1 LIKDPANTPPLFYVA
16 YHVFGVPELK
26 FRIKKLEMDMN
37 ELDTRLRHVLGHQR
51 YEYCHQCAK
60 CSSGCPAASFL
71 DFRPRRGLAMGIE
84 AEKLAINLNLSPVG
98 EILKKLEGK

>member
-1 LIKDPANTPPLFYVA
+1 
-16 YHVFGVPELK
+16 
-26 FRIKKLEMDMN
+26 MN

-51 YEYCHQCAK
+51 YEYCHQCGK

-71 DFRPRRGLAMGIE
+71 DFRPRRILAMGIE

-98 EILKKLEGK
+98 EILKKLEEK